1 MHRIAELN
9 DESFL
14 NAIKT
19 ILDLKAQTRIMN
31 LTSEQRSEI
40 NESRKEIAQEL
51 FIEQAEL
58 DKEFSKWLNADNLV
72 T

>member
-1 MHRIAELN
+1 MHRIAEIN
-9 DESFL
+9 DKSFL

-19 ILDLKAQTRIMN
+19 ILDSKAQTRIMN

-58 DKEFSKWLNADNLV
+58 DKEFNKWLNV
-72 T
+72 V